1 MGHSASSPIPEWVAE
16 FIGKPFQ
23 DRGRGPESY
32 DCYGLLVETYRRIFN
47 IEIPSFSTSY
57 ATANDREA
65 VARVFFEESS
75 SARWRRVDLKDA
87 QPPDVLAMSL
97 AGNRHVGVLVTP
109 DRFLHVLPGRETCVE
124 RLKQWM
130 PRITAV
136 YRNEALVI
144 A

>member
-1 MGHSASSPIPEWVAE
+1 MSHPASSPIPAWVGE

-23 DRGRGPESY
+23 DRGRGPDAY

-47 IEIPSFSTSY
+47 IEIPSFATSY
-57 ATANDREA
+57 DTANDREA
-65 VARVFFEESS
+65 VARVFFEESNS
-75 SARWRRVDLKDA
+75 VRWRRVDLKDA

-97 AGNRHVGVLVTP
+97 AGSRHVGVLVTP

-124 RLKQWM
+124 RLMQWA
-130 PRITAV
+130 PRIDAV
-136 YRNEALVI
+136 YRNVVI